1 MHKLEICGL
10 SKTFENGIAALDN
23 INLEISSDDF
33 LVIVGPSG
41 CGKSTLIR
49 TIAGLEEPS
58 SGKILFDEELM
69 NNLSAQERNV
79 GLIFQN
85 YALFP
90 TMTVEQNIGFPLES
104 RRAAKGLRKAS
115 VESIADKLH
124 IGSILRKF
132 PHQLSGGEQQRV
144 SIARALVADCEIIL
158 CDEPL
163 SSLNPEIRSEIRAE
177 LSELHKQTGKLFILV
192 SHDQAD
198 ALTLA
203 SKVCVMKEGSIVQ
216 IGTSEE
222 IYNKPANLF
231 VAKFFGTPQ
240 INCIPA
246 KLSAKDGH
254 CELSMPGSRVIMP
267 QNESWS
273 MIHEGSVRDV
283 IVGIRPEALIPTEIM
298 PDSKPVSETDSP
310 ESISIKGE
318 VKSYTNLGDVLWIS
332 AQVDGSEIVFL
343 AQPDIKTSLGE
354 EIALTALTKD
364 IMLFD
369 PRTEMRLDR

>member
-10 SKTFENGIAALDN
+10 SKTFENGIVALDN

-58 SGKILFDEELM
+58 SGKILFDGELM

-246 KLSAKDGH
+246 KLSAKGGY

-267 QNESWS
+267 QNKSWS
-273 MIHEGSVRDV
+273 MIHEGSVMDV
-283 IVGIRPEALIPTEIM
+283 IVGIRPEAIIPTEIM
-298 PDSKPVSETDSP
+298 PDRKPLSETDSP

-343 AQPDIKTSLGE
+343 AQPDINTSLGE

-364 IMLFD
+364 ILLFD